1 MGMQTLKCTWNMRVN
16 VYSHAVLP
24 RAKQDV
30 TFGVP
35 NKQNRAEYSTFLS
48 RKITGNLGKG
58 ELLKLC

>member
-1 MGMQTLKCTWNMRVN
+1 MFTLTQC
-16 VYSHAVLP
+16 YP

-35 NKQNRAEYSTFLS
+35 NKENRAEYPTFLS